1 METDIHD
8 NKSWVKSLSTEE
20 IYNEEFSIGYII
32 QSNQHL
38 QVFRDLKDVVLS
50 TYKVRAKFVY
60 LGYNGHSIIANGQ
73 TLVYANSK
81 FDKDIS
87 LGKNVSYLE
96 GDLRVC
102 GSNRYPHVGNRK
114 GMYCIIEFI
123 SYGLPYVD
131 RVDGWSIEVIELI
144 KL

>member
-1 METDIHD
+1 MSIYD
-8 NKSWVKSLSTEE
+8 NKHWVKTLSKEE
-20 IYNEEFSIGYII
+20 IFNKEFSIGYLI

-38 QVFRDLKDVVLS
+38 KLFQELKEKVLS
-50 TYKVRAKFVY
+50 IYKVKAKFTY

-81 FDKDIS
+81 FDKNIS

-102 GSNRYPHVGNRK
+102 GSNRYPHVGNRD

-131 RVDGWSIEVIELI
+131 KVNGWNIEVIELSI
-144 KL
+144 ID